1 MRNPFDADSDDGTV
15 FRDVTMLA
23 LLGFITVVV
32 LLLPH
37 LHPPVETTKI
47 ADPPGN
53 VVVEARWPDGLNADV
68 DLWVQAP
75 GDVPVGY
82 SNKGGEIFNLLRDD
96 LGQVHDSGSLN
107 FEMAFS
113 RGRPEGEYI
122 VNLHLYRARQV
133 PLPIPVEVRIALR
146 PDQKRSAVTLTT
158 ERIELHHQGEETT
171 VVRFRLDEG
180 GRLIPGSMHD
190 LPKALRSAKG

>member
-1 MRNPFDADSDDGTV
+1 MRSPFDADSDDGTV
-15 FRDVTMLA
+15 FRDVTLLA
-23 LLGFITVVV
+23 LLGFVTVVV

-37 LHPPVETTKI
+37 LHPPVETTKT
-47 ADPPGN
+47 AEPPGN
-53 VVVEARWPDGLNADV
+53 VVVEARWPDGMNADV
-68 DLWVQAP
+68 DLWVLAP

-96 LGQVHDSGSLN
+96 LGQVHDSGTLN

-113 RGRPEGEYI
+113 RGRPQGEYI

-146 PDQKRSAVTLTT
+146 PDQKRSAVTITT
-158 ERIELHHQGEETT
+158 ERIELHHQGEELT

-180 GRLIPGSMHD
+180 GRLVPGSLHD
-190 LPKALRSAKG
+190 LPRPLRSAKG